1 MKIKINIELPE
12 TDFEATDREIKK
24 FVRKLK
30 YRSQRNM
37 YYSYDIKTEKKQK
50 KINSLKS
57 ES

>member
-50 KINSLKS
+50 K
-57 ES
+57 